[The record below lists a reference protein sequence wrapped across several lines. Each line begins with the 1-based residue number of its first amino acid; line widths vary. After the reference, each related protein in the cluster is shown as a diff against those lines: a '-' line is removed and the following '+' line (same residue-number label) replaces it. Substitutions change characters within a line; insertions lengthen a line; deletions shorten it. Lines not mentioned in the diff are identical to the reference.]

1 MMIIDSHCH
10 LEYEPMASNLE
21 EVVKRGVNNNV
32 KFFLSI
38 STTDDSYEK
47 ILKIVAKHPSIYG
60 TYGIHPHET
69 KDYSNLTSSEI
80 INKINLNKKII
91 GIGESGLDF
100 YYNHSNKDIQ
110 IKIFKEHIKASQ
122 ETGLPLIVHTR
133 SAEQETFDI
142 LKKEKE
148 IKDFKIL
155 IHCFT
160 GSHQFALKLIDL
172 GCYISASGVVTFKNS
187 KSLANT
193 FLNLPNDRILVET
206 DSPYLSPE
214 PLRGKSNEPSHIIHT
229 VNFLANLK
237 KINSNEFANIT
248 TDNFFRLFG
257 KLN

>member
-21 EVVKRGVNNNV
+21 EVIKRGENNNV

-69 KDYSNLTSSEI
+69 KDYSMLTSSEI
-80 INKINLNKKII
+80 INKINSNKKII

-100 YYNHSNKDIQ
+100 YYNHSDKDIQ

-133 SAEQETFDI
+133 SAET
-142 LKKEKE
+142 
-148 IKDFKIL
+148 
-155 IHCFT
+155 
-160 GSHQFALKLIDL
+160 
-172 GCYISASGVVTFKNS
+172 
-187 KSLANT
+187 
-193 FLNLPNDRILVET
+193 R
-206 DSPYLSPE
+206 
-214 PLRGKSNEPSHIIHT
+214 
-229 VNFLANLK
+229 
-237 KINSNEFANIT
+237 NI
-248 TDNFFRLFG
+248 
-257 KLN
+257 